1 MSAHID
7 AAWLRDDTV
16 QAVLRAVSGA
26 GEEARVVGGAVRNH
40 MLGLPITDIDIA
52 TTCLPQDT
60 VQRGQAAGFK
70 TVPTGIDHGTVTLV
84 ANGRPFEVT
93 TLRHDTEPDG
103 RRARVVFGRDWRQDA
118 ERRDFTINA
127 LYVDAGGAVL
137 DLVGGL
143 ADLSEGRLRFIG
155 QAEDRIR
162 EDYLRALRFFRFY
175 AWYGKGRPD
184 AEALRAVTRLK
195 DGLAKLSAERVAAE
209 LGKLLTAPDPSRA
222 LLWMRQTGVLTAIL
236 PESERWGIDAIHGLV
251 AAEAEHG
258 WDADPVLRLMAIV
271 PPDEA
276 RLTQMARRLRFSN
289 AWRKRLQAFARMAPL
304 RAEFTQDAFRSLLQE
319 TDRQAI
325 RDRLRLD
332 LAGASARGDAAGAAS
347 LESLAALMD
356 EFEPLAFPVS
366 GEDVQAAGVP
376 AGKPVGEALTRLR
389 RLWLDGGMRA
399 DREALLAALA
409 DADTKTGP

>member
-60 VQRGQAAGFK
+60 AQRGQAAGFK

-184 AEALRAVTRLK
+184 AEALRAVTQLK

-276 RLTQMARRLRFSN
+276 RLTEMARRLRFSN

-347 LESLAALMD
+347 LERLAALMD

-409 DADTKTGP
+409 DADAKTGP